1 MGSVQYLKNRFGEGF
16 TLYLRIGDVKDLV
29 EQVRRT
35 RLISNVKE
43 FILNTFPGSMLLS
56 EHGSTLDYH
65 LLGGHLTYS
74 EIFEILEQKKEDLH
88 ITDYGVNQTTL
99 EQIFLTLA
107 KKNTL

>member
-1 MGSVQYLKNRFGEGF
+1 
-16 TLYLRIGDVKDLV
+16 
-29 EQVRRT
+29 
-35 RLISNVKE
+35 
-43 FILNTFPGSMLLS
+43 MLLS